1 MGMTVYNPDGTVA
14 SVFQGIK
21 RDGNK
26 LVLKQLALGQIPMDV
41 IITPEEGLKSLSM
54 GMSLGLLSFILLFPY
69 FYFSYRGEKRRR
81 LQLQHQT
88 SQRLDPAGRH
98 GYLQRTSALPLTISQ
113 GASHSSQ
120 R

>member
-1 MGMTVYNPDGTVA
+1 MGNLGTERGIFKMGMTVYNPDGTVA

-26 LVLKQLALGQIPMDV
+26 LVLKQLALGQLPMDV

-69 FYFSYRGEKRRR
+69 FYFSYRGEKKKK
-81 LQLQHQT
+81 
-88 SQRLDPAGRH
+88 A
-98 GYLQRTSALPLTISQ
+98 
-113 GASHSSQ
+113 ASPTPDKPKA
-120 R
+120 